1 MLKGYKG
8 IQRLHIGQGWESRPY
23 KGEIMILPTD
33 KCNKCRIY
41 LYGYCDR
48 VRALY
53 DAQSPEQLEKARQ
66 GIRDCD
72 NGKT

>member
-1 MLKGYKG
+1 
-8 IQRLHIGQGWESRPY
+8 
-23 KGEIMILPTD
+23 MILPTD

-41 LYGYCDR
+41 LYGYCDK

-66 GIRDCD
+66 GIRDCTWPN
-72 NGKT
+72 NGRGSSMRQENGR

>member
-1 MLKGYKG
+1 
-8 IQRLHIGQGWESRPY
+8 
-23 KGEIMILPTD
+23 MILPTD

-41 LYGYCDR
+41 LYGYCDK

-72 NGKT
+72 NGKTR